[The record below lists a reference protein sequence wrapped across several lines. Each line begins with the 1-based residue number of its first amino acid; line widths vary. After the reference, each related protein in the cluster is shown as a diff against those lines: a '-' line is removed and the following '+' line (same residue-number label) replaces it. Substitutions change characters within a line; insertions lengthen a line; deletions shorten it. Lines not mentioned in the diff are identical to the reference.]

1 MKWTKINDNGS
12 GYLGQGYRCGEY
24 VIEETYNSYN
34 LQKQYGGK
42 KSDYYW
48 KLSKGNNIIK
58 YASTAK
64 TLKQFAET
72 L

>member
-1 MKWTKINDNGS
+1 MKWTKRNQLGA
-12 GYLGQGYRCGEY
+12 GALGQGYESGEY
-24 VIEETYNSYN
+24 IIEETYKSYE

-48 KLSKGNNIIK
+48 MLKKGNEIIK
-58 YASTAK
+58 YAGTAK

>member
-1 MKWTKINDNGS
+1 MKWNKRTTEMSNFGGGYES
-12 GYLGQGYRCGEY
+12 GDF
-24 VIEETYNSYN
+24 VIEETFDSYN
-34 LQKQYGGK
+34 LQKEYGGK

-48 KLSKGNNIIK
+48 ALKKGGSVIK
-58 YASTAK
+58 YGSTAK